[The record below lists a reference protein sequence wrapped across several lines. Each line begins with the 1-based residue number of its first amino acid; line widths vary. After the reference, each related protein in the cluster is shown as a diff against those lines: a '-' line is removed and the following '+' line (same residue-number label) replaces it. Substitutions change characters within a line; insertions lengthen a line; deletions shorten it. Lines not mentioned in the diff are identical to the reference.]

1 MQQVNIVQSL
11 NFNQMNGGMWT
22 CASADYNIYHFNLLG
37 PVCYHYRP
45 YKLLYEIY
53 IFLSCSQSFT

>member
-45 YKLLYEIY
+45 YKLLYEI
-53 IFLSCSQSFT
+53 

>member
-22 CASADYNIYHFNLLG
+22 CASADYDIYQEG
-37 PVCYHYRP
+37 
-45 YKLLYEIY
+45 KK
-53 IFLSCSQSFT
+53 SF